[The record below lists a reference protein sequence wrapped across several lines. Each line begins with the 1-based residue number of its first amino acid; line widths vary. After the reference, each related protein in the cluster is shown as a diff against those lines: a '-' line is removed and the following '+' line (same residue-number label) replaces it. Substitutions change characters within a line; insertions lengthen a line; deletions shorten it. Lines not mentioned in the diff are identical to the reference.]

1 LIHTKIS
8 AYLDSRLEEQIT
20 IQAELSHAF
29 QCTLHNINIKWQLL
43 THLGWFGG
51 IGLGPESVLPLKV
64 SSSILSG
71 ANLGGLVNLASSKQK
86 KKWQLVFLFL
96 IISFWTFL
104 RNCIIDKNAKIGRNV
119 IITNAD
125 VSAVSKSCFH

>member
-20 IQAELSHAF
+20 IQAEFSHAF

-43 THLGWFGG
+43 
-51 IGLGPESVLPLKV
+51 
-64 SSSILSG
+64 
-71 ANLGGLVNLASSKQK
+71 
-86 KKWQLVFLFL
+86 FLFL

-125 VSAVSKSCFH
+125 VSAISKSCFH